1 LNKRAL
7 MLTAA
12 TAALM
17 SGPAFAACP
26 TTPPTWT
33 SITTNITVPVDTACA
48 NSNAPGTI
56 TIATSGSVTITTNPF
71 TTPAVTIDSGT
82 TSAPGIVTNGGTI
95 SYVGVNDAVGV
106 QLTAAG
112 NTGAIIN
119 AADGIIDLTGDGDA
133 KTGILVA
140 LPTGGAATGTF
151 TGIAPPTV
159 DALLPANYQ
168 ADLIAIDLQTSSTLK
183 IEGTDSFGIQ
193 SQSGTTLVGDI
204 DIAGTLAMTPT
215 STTGTSATN
224 NYAINLAGTLN
235 GNLIVEPGGVVSST
249 GDGAVGVV
257 TTGVINGAIVNFGSI
272 ETVGTSTPTSAS
284 NSVDPEA
291 AAAFGVGAS
300 VTGGIYNAGPTG
312 ASGDVTVRASIIEEG
327 TSPALI
333 ISAPP
338 QGTAPGYTTIGYYN
352 DAVFNGVGGEPQY
365 GIINRG
371 NIVSSGVDP
380 NTGTATAVSLEGSGP
395 GTATSGEDVYV
406 MGGLYNSGS
415 ISTSISNTTSFTGG
429 PTQLSTAI
437 VVGQYST
444 VPTIYNDDLQTS
456 SGKTPGT
463 ISASVSGPFG
473 GTAYAIEIAANG
485 MVTTIDNNGVIS
497 ATASTTTLTISN
509 LRAEA
514 IIDSSGLN
522 STTNLSGTITAI
534 NNTGEILAATTA
546 LNNDSQVARAIDLSG
561 STQSVT
567 ITNSGQGVISGDIV
581 FGSGINK
588 LVDSGSGSTGL
599 GTITGDIY
607 FGGTAA
613 GDDTLHVEQY
623 GEVSGSIFEGGAGKV
638 DITVD
643 GNGWLNIQNS
653 TLPGLSNFV
662 AQPVIA
668 GTVTISDGA
677 AWSLVASEP
686 FNLFGDIPGTSTPN
700 TTVGAIVQ
708 AHGLVQLGASPTTA
722 PGPNNPVK
730 GFALNF
736 GSFVTSPGSQAV
748 EFALISAPTGD
759 IEVSSEELET
769 MNHDITVPFLFDGT
783 LNPLCTQNI
792 TPTDAATSPIPCAAG
807 SVVSATDSQIDL
819 VLQPKTAAQ
828 LGLTGYALK
837 MFPYAN
843 AALAN
848 DTQLGAG
855 VVAGVT
861 SNQTAQQVYSAF
873 APDVSGATRAT
884 AISLTDSATDIVS
897 ARQRELR
904 MYANQE
910 GDTTLWGQ
918 EFVQRLSQD
927 STAGTIGYNDSG
939 FGFALGMDSGDPS
952 DGRYG
957 GAVTFFSGGSST
969 LYPADQ
975 KTNSEF
981 YLGTFYTDWRGRG
994 LFLDSQVTAGWAHL
1008 SGERFI
1014 DVGNVDR
1021 QADGQRPAA
1030 MLAGGL
1036 TSGAI
1041 FNFGSTVITPQVS
1054 VDGLTMREDS
1064 YTEANGGN
1072 VTGGDG
1078 FDLHVQPYYASSARI
1093 FAGADLREDINFG
1106 DFYIQPQA
1114 RIGYRYDFLDG
1125 AVKLNANFVGVTPL
1139 DEFSIEGPEPSKG
1152 NIVLGGGLAFTTG
1165 AWSLGGSFDYL
1176 RANSGN
1182 TQMDGMLTLL
1192 GRI

>member
-1 LNKRAL
+1 

-48 NSNAPGTI
+48 NQGNPGTI
-56 TIATSGSVTITTNPF
+56 TIATSGSVTISTNPF

-95 SYVGVNDAVGV
+95 SYTGVTDAVGV
-106 QLTAAG
+106 QMTATG

-119 AADGIIDLTGDGDA
+119 ATDGIIDLTGSGDG

-140 LPTGGAATGTF
+140 LPTNATTGTF
-151 TGIAPPTV
+151 TGITPPTV
-159 DALLPANYQ
+159 DSLLPANYQ

-183 IEGTDSFGIQ
+183 IEGTSSYGILTNT
-193 SQSGTTLVGDI
+193 GTTLVGDI

-224 NYAINLAGTLN
+224 NYAINLAGSLN

-249 GDGAVGVV
+249 GEGAVGIV
-257 TTGVINGAIVNFGSI
+257 TTGVVNGAIVNFGSVEVI
-272 ETVGTSTPTSAS
+272 GTATPTSTS

-312 ASGDVTVRASIIEEG
+312 ASGDTTVRAGIVEEG

-333 ISAPP
+333 ISSPL
-338 QGTAPGYTTIGYYN
+338 QGTTPGYTTIGYY
-352 DAVFNGVGGEPQY
+352 DDSVFGPGSAQQY

-371 NIVSSGVDP
+371 NITASGVDP
-380 NTGTATAVSLEGSGP
+380 NIQTVTAVSLEGSGP
-395 GTATSGEDVYV
+395 GTFNTTTNVNSGEDVYV

-415 ISTSISNTTSFTGG
+415 ISAVAENTTSFTGG
-429 PTQLSTAI
+429 DTQLATGLI
-437 VVGQYST
+437 VGQYST
-444 VPTIYNDDLQTS
+444 VPLITNDDLQTS

-473 GTAYAIEIAANG
+473 GTAIALEIAPNG
-485 MVTTIDNNGVIS
+485 SVTTITNNGTIS
-497 ATASTTTLTISN
+497 AEASTSTLTISN

-514 IIDSSGLN
+514 IWDDSPGQGGTVPGTV
-522 STTNLSGTITAI
+522 TTI
-534 NNTGEILAATTA
+534 NNTGSIIASATV
-546 LNNDSQVARAIDLSG
+546 LNNDTQIARAIDLQG
-561 STQSVT
+561 STQNVT
-567 ITNSGQGVISGDIV
+567 VTNSQTGFIEGDII
-581 FGSGINK
+581 FGSGMNT
-588 LVDSGSGSTGL
+588 LTDSGVGL
-599 GTITGDIY
+599 TSFGTIEGNIY
-607 FGGTAA
+607 FGGNSS
-613 GDDTLHVEQY
+613 GDDTLTVGGY
-623 GEVSGSIFEGGAGKV
+623 GIVSSSIFEGGAGKV
-638 DITVD
+638 DIDVKGSGT
-643 GNGWLNIQNS
+643 LNIQNS
-653 TLPGLSNFV
+653 TLPGKTAAAPL
-662 AQPVIA
+662 IA
-668 GTVTISDGA
+668 GNFTIENGA
-677 AWSLVASEP
+677 AWSVTASQP
-686 FNLFGDIPGTSTPN
+686 FNLFGDIPGT
-700 TTVGAIVQ
+700 TTQNSGVGAIIQ
-708 AHGLVQLGASPTTA
+708 AQLVNLGPSPAQNAQGTA
-722 PGPNNPVK
+722 A
-730 GFALNF
+730 GFSVNY
-736 GSFVTSPGSQAV
+736 GSFITSPGTKNVQ
-748 EFALISAPTGD
+748 FALLSAPVGSFIVTSG
-759 IEVSSEELET
+759 ELST
-769 MNHDITVPFLFDGT
+769 MASDVTVPFLFQGT
-783 LNPLCTQNI
+783 GTTALCTQNI
-792 TPTDAATSPIPCAAG
+792 AGSPIQCAAG
-807 SVVSATDSQIDL
+807 TVVASADSEIDL
-819 VLQPKTAAQ
+819 VLDPKVPGAGTVSNPG

-843 AALAN
+843 EALVN

-855 VVAGVT
+855 VVAGVVST
-861 SNQTAQQVYSAF
+861 QTAQQVYSAF

-884 AISLTDSATDIVS
+884 AISLTDSATDVVA

-1014 DVGNVDR
+1014 DVGGVDR

-1054 VDGLTMREDS
+1054 LDGLTMREDS
-1064 YTEANGGN
+1064 YTEANGGD

-1078 FDLHVQPYYASSARI
+1078 FDLRVQPYYTSSART
-1093 FAGADLREDINFG
+1093 FVGADLREDINFG

-1114 RIGYRYDFLDG
+1114 RVGYRYDFLDG
-1125 AVKLNANFVGVTPL
+1125 AVKLNANFVGVSPL

>member
-17 SGPAFAACP
+17 SGPAFATCP
-26 TTPPTWT
+26 TTAPNWT
-33 SITTNITVPVDTACA
+33 DITTNITVPVDTACA
-48 NSNAPGTI
+48 NANAPGTI
-56 TIATSGSVTITTNPF
+56 TIATSGSVTISTNPF

-82 TSAPGIVTNGGTI
+82 TSAPGIVTNDGTI
-95 SYVGVNDAVGV
+95 SYLGVNDAVGV

-119 AADGIIDLTGDGDA
+119 ATGGIIDLTGDGDA

-140 LPTGGAATGTF
+140 LPTGGATTGTF
-151 TGIAPPTV
+151 TGITPPTV

-168 ADLIAIDLQTSSTLK
+168 PDLIAIDLQTSSTLK
-183 IEGTDSFGIQ
+183 IEGTDSYGIQ

-215 STTGTSATN
+215 STTSTSATN

-235 GNLIVEPGGVVSST
+235 GNLIVEPGGVISSA

-257 TTGVINGAIVNFGSI
+257 TTGVVNGAIVNFGSI
-272 ETVGTSTPTSAS
+272 EAIGTSTPTSTS
-284 NSVDPEA
+284 DNVDPEA

-312 ASGDVTVRASIIEEG
+312 ASGDTTVRASIIEEG

-338 QGTAPGYTTIGYYN
+338 QGTAIGYTTIGYYN

-371 NIVSSGVDP
+371 TIASSGVDP
-380 NTGTATAVSLEGSGP
+380 NIGTSTAVSLEGSGP
-395 GTATSGEDVYV
+395 GTATSGEDVTV

-415 ISTSISNTTSFTGG
+415 ISATVSNTTSFTGG
-429 PTQLSTAI
+429 ATQLSTAI

-444 VPTIYNDDLQTS
+444 VPTIYNDDLQTAA
-456 SGKTPGT
+456 GKTPGT
-463 ISASVSGPFG
+463 ISSSVSGPFG

-485 MVTTIDNNGVIS
+485 SVTTIDNNGVIS
-497 ATASTTTLTISN
+497 ATASTSTLTISN

-514 IIDSSGLN
+514 IFDDSPSAGG
-522 STTNLSGTITAI
+522 TAAGTITTI
-534 NNTGEILAATTA
+534 NNTGSILASTTI
-546 LNNDSQVARAIDLSG
+546 LNNDSQIARAIDLQG
-561 STQSVT
+561 STQNVT
-567 ITNSGQGVISGDIV
+567 VANSETGFIEGDII
-581 FGSGINK
+581 FGSGMNT
-588 LVDSGSGSTGL
+588 LTDTGVGL
-599 GTITGDIY
+599 TSFATIDGNIY
-607 FGGTAA
+607 FGGNSS
-613 GDDTLHVEQY
+613 GDDILTVGGY
-623 GEVSGSIFEGGAGKV
+623 GIVTSSVFEGGAGKV
-638 DITVD
+638 DIKVLGSGT
-643 GNGWLNIQNS
+643 LNIQNS
-653 TLPGLSNFV
+653 TLPGKTAAAPLV
-662 AQPVIA
+662 A
-668 GTVTISDGA
+668 GSFTIEDGG
-677 AWSLVASEP
+677 AWSVTASEP
-686 FNLFGDIPGTSTPN
+686 FNLFGNIPGTN
-700 TTVGAIVQ
+700 TQNSGVGAIIQ
-708 AHGLVQLGASPTTA
+708 AQLVSLGASPAQNAQGTA
-722 PGPNNPVK
+722 A
-730 GFALNF
+730 GFSVNY
-736 GSFVTSPGSQAV
+736 GSFITSPGAKNVQ
-748 EFALISAPTGD
+748 FALISAPVGSFNVTSG
-759 IEVSSEELET
+759 ELST
-769 MNHDITVPFLFDGT
+769 MASDVTVPFLFQGT
-783 LNPLCTQNI
+783 GTTALCTQNI
-792 TPTDAATSPIPCAAG
+792 TGSPIPCAAG
-807 SVVSATDSQIDL
+807 TVVASTNSEIDL
-819 VLQPKTAAQ
+819 VLDPKVPGAGTLSNPG

-837 MFPYAN
+837 MFPFAN
-843 AALAN
+843 EALVN

-855 VVAGVT
+855 VVAGVVST
-861 SNQTAQQVYSAF
+861 QTAQQVYSSF

-884 AISLTDSATDIVS
+884 AISLTDSATDIVA

-939 FGFALGMDSGDPS
+939 FGFALGMDGGDPS

-1014 DVGNVDR
+1014 DVGGVDR

-1054 VDGLTMREDS
+1054 LDGLTMREDS
-1064 YTEANGGN
+1064 YTEANGGD

-1078 FDLHVQPYYASSARI
+1078 FDLHVQPYYTSSARA
-1093 FAGADLREDINFG
+1093 FVGADLREDINFG

-1114 RIGYRYDFLDG
+1114 RVGYRYDFLDG

>member
-1 LNKRAL
+1 MNKRAL

-26 TTPPTWT
+26 TPAPTWT

-48 NSNAPGTI
+48 NQGNPGPI
-56 TIATSGSVTITTNPF
+56 TIATSGSVTISTNPF

-82 TSAPGIVTNGGTI
+82 TSVPGTVTNNGTI
-95 SYVGVNDAVGV
+95 SYTGVTDAVGV

-119 AADGIIDLTGDGDA
+119 AADAIIDLTGDGDA

-140 LPTGGAATGTF
+140 LPTGATTGTF
-151 TGIAPPTV
+151 TGITPPTV
-159 DALLPANYQ
+159 DSLLPANFQ
-168 ADLIAIDLQTSSTLK
+168 SDLIAIDLQASSTLK
-183 IEGTDSFGIQ
+183 IEGTDSYGIQ

-224 NYAINLAGTLN
+224 NYAINLAGTLA
-235 GNLIVEPGGVVSST
+235 GNLIVEPGGTVVST
-249 GDGAVGVV
+249 GAGAVGIL
-257 TTGVINGAIVNFGSI
+257 TTGVVNGAIVNFGSI
-272 ETVGTSTPTSAS
+272 EAIGTSTPTSS
-284 NSVDPEA
+284 SDNVDPEA

-312 ASGDVTVRASIIEEG
+312 ASGDTTARASIIEEG

-338 QGTAPGYTTIGYYN
+338 AGTAIGYTTIGYYN
-352 DAVFNGVGGEPQY
+352 DAVLNGVTEPQY

-371 NIVSSGVDP
+371 TIASSGVDP
-380 NTGTATAVSLEGSGP
+380 NIGTATAVSLEGIGP
-395 GTATSGEDVYV
+395 GTPGATTGSGEDVYV

-415 ISTSISNTTSFTGG
+415 ISASVSNTTSFTGG
-429 PTQLSTAI
+429 ATQLSTAI
-437 VVGQYST
+437 FVGQYST
-444 VPTIYNDDLQTS
+444 VPTIYNDDLQA
-456 SGKTPGT
+456 GKAPGT
-463 ISASVSGPFG
+463 ISSSVSGPFG
-473 GTAYAIEIAANG
+473 GTAIAIEIAANG
-485 MVTTIDNNGVIS
+485 SVTTIDNNGVIS

-514 IIDSSGLN
+514 IWDDTASGGG
-522 STTNLSGTITAI
+522 TADGTITTI
-534 NNTGEILAATTA
+534 NNTGSIIASATV
-546 LNNDSQVARAIDLSG
+546 LNNDSQIARAIDLQG
-561 STQSVT
+561 STQNVT
-567 ITNSGQGVISGDIV
+567 VANSETGFIDGDII
-581 FGSGINK
+581 FGSGMNT
-588 LVDSGSGSTGL
+588 LTDTGVGL
-599 GTITGDIY
+599 TSFATIDGNIY
-607 FGGTAA
+607 FGGNSH
-613 GDDTLHVEQY
+613 GDDILTVGGY
-623 GEVSGSIFEGGAGKV
+623 GIVTSSIFEGGAGKV
-638 DITVD
+638 DIDVQGSGT
-643 GNGWLNIQNS
+643 LNILNS
-653 TLPGLSNFV
+653 TLPGKTAAAPL
-662 AQPVIA
+662 IA
-668 GTVTISDGA
+668 GKFTIENGG
-677 AWSLVASEP
+677 AWSVTASQP
-686 FNLFGDIPGTSTPN
+686 FNLFGDIPGT
-700 TTVGAIVQ
+700 TTQNSGVGAIIQ
-708 AHGLVQLGASPTTA
+708 AQLVNLGPSPAQNAQGTA
-722 PGPNNPVK
+722 A
-730 GFALNF
+730 GFSVNY
-736 GSFVTSPGSQAV
+736 GSFITSPGTKNV
-748 EFALISAPTGD
+748 EFALLSAPVGSFTVTSG
-759 IEVSSEELET
+759 ELST
-769 MNHDITVPFLFDGT
+769 MANDVTVPFLFQGT
-783 LNPLCTQNI
+783 GTTALCTQNI
-792 TPTDAATSPIPCAAG
+792 AGSPIPCAAG
-807 SVVSATDSQIDL
+807 TVVASTDSEIDL
-819 VLQPKTAAQ
+819 VLDPKVPGAGTLSNPG

-843 AALAN
+843 EALVN

-855 VVAGVT
+855 VVTGVVST
-861 SNQTAQQVYSAF
+861 QTAQQVYSSF

-884 AISLTDSATDIVS
+884 AISLTDSATDIVA

-927 STAGTIGYNDSG
+927 STPGTIGYNDSG

-957 GAVTFFSGGSST
+957 GAVTFFSGGAST

-1014 DVGNVDR
+1014 DVGGVDR

-1054 VDGLTMREDS
+1054 LDGLTMREDS
-1064 YTEANGGN
+1064 YTEANGGD

-1078 FDLHVQPYYASSARI
+1078 FDLHVQPYYASSART
-1093 FAGADLREDINFG
+1093 FVGADLREDINFG

-1114 RIGYRYDFLDG
+1114 RVGYRYDFLDG
-1125 AVKLNANFVGVTPL
+1125 AVKLNANFVGVSPL